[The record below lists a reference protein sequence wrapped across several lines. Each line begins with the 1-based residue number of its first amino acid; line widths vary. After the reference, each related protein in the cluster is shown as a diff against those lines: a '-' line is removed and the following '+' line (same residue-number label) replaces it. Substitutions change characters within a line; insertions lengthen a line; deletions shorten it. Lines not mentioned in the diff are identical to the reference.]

1 MKERRII
8 MMGFTDGWIAL
19 AYILCICSALL
30 CVIYGVL
37 NWNRGVQDEN
47 MQASEEP
54 NCGENDI

>member
-1 MKERRII
+1 